1 MVTPILQC
9 LSTHVNTKTTE
20 CGNVLVSQMQGLT
33 LQSSPSHVNT
43 EAAEHD
49 NILGSQIQGPKVH
62 IKGQCC
68 DAGCIGASCIKNQS
82 IFQNSCL
89 ASGDGASKTT
99 CLSSLRLAGFLLGQS
114 SFSVFFFF
122 FQHYKRKQKD
132 GKRGKTMHLQL
143 CNKSF

>member
-1 MVTPILQC
+1 MMTPTLQY

-20 CGNVLVSQMQGLT
+20 CGNALVSQMQGLT

-49 NILGSQIQGPKVH
+49 NILRSQIQDPKVH

-68 DAGCIGASCIKNQS
+68 DVGCVGASCIKNQS

-122 FQHYKRKQKD
+122 FSTLQEKTEGWQK
-132 GKRGKTMHLQL
+132 GENYVFTTV
-143 CNKSF
+143 